1 MTEQK
6 SPALDASS
14 EYDFATDF
22 SLQDG
27 RKGLRYML
35 LRLSLL
41 GLTTEEQQELQELA
55 RLAFDGVGVTEI
67 ADRIMGSGAGPL
79 AVAIADIARRAEQE
93 GRDRTSARTAML
105 GAISGAYGAIRS
117 GRSDGERDAVLGAV
131 AGAVALTTHEFLS
144 KEHRNSG
151 WTEFARRQ

>member
-27 RKGLRYML
+27 RKGLKYML

-67 ADRIMGSGAGPL
+67 ADRIMGSGASPL
-79 AVAIADIARRAEQE
+79 AVAIAGVVQNVPIPGNIGNR
-93 GRDRTSARTAML
+93 
-105 GAISGAYGAIRS
+105 
-117 GRSDGERDAVLGAV
+117 
-131 AGAVALTTHEFLS
+131 
-144 KEHRNSG
+144 
-151 WTEFARRQ
+151 